1 VTQRILVARIGAP
14 HGVRG
19 EVRLFPFTQDPA
31 ALLDYAPL
39 TDAEGR
45 RSFTIAALRPGKD
58 HFVAR
63 LKGIDDRTAAE
74 ALTNLDLYVPRDAL
88 PPPED
93 EETFYHADL
102 IGLAVMDA
110 AGERIGT
117 VVALHDFG
125 AGDILEY
132 APARAFSSEVDTT
145 SREENA
151 TRQNSRA
158 FSRSNEFGKR
168 SSAAKTAMVPFSREA
183 VPVVDIAG
191 GRVVIAPAFIDAG
204 TAQDPGDAG

>member
-1 VTQRILVARIGAP
+1 MTQRILVARIGAP

-19 EVRLFPFTQDPA
+19 EVRLFPFTGDPA

-39 TDAEGR
+39 TDAAGR
-45 RSFTIAALRPGKD
+45 RTFSIVALRPGKD

-63 LKGIDDRTAAE
+63 LKGIEDRTAAE

-93 EETFYHADL
+93 EDTFYHADL

-132 APARAFSSEVDTT
+132 APAS
-145 SREENA
+145 A
-151 TRQNSRA
+151 T
-158 FSRSNEFGKR
+158 
-168 SSAAKTAMVPFSREA
+168 KTAMVPFSREA
-183 VPVVDIAG
+183 VPVIDIAG
-191 GRVVIAPAFIDAG
+191 GRVVIAPAFIDAPAED
-204 TAQDPGDAG
+204 TGDAG

>member
-1 VTQRILVARIGAP
+1 MTQRILVARIGAP

-19 EVRLFPFTQDPA
+19 EVRLFPFTGDPA

-45 RSFTIAALRPGKD
+45 RAFTIAALRPGKD

-63 LKGIDDRTAAE
+63 LKGVDDRNAAE

-102 IGLAVMDA
+102 IGLAVMDE
-110 AGERIGT
+110 AGARIGT

-132 APARAFSSEVDTT
+132 APAA
-145 SREENA
+145 
-151 TRQNSRA
+151 
-158 FSRSNEFGKR
+158 
-168 SSAAKTAMVPFSREA
+168 AAKTVMVPFSREA
-183 VPVVDIAG
+183 VPVIDIAG
-191 GRVVIAPAFIDAG
+191 GRVVIAAAFIDTGA
-204 TAQDPGDAG
+204 GDAGDAG